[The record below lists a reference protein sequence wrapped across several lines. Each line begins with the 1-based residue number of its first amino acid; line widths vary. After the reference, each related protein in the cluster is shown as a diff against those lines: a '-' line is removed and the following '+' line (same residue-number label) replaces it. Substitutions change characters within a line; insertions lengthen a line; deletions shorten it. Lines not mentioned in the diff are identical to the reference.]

1 MWLSSNEAKN
11 PTNHSTVSTGVR
23 PGFYSIVINVDFNR
37 HLPPITSLITG
48 SLIYM
53 TKRKG
58 VLQKASLVF
67 AVVSF
72 VLALT
77 SAVMLYLRLK
87 SVGSDDLMSA
97 SFMASTFF
105 FISVGVVLTI
115 IGKADLPSF
124 KIDISEGK

>member
-1 MWLSSNEAKN
+1 M
-11 PTNHSTVSTGVR
+11 STGVR

-37 HLPPITSLITG
+37 HLSPITSLITG

>member
-1 MWLSSNEAKN
+1 
-11 PTNHSTVSTGVR
+11 
-23 PGFYSIVINVDFNR
+23 
-37 HLPPITSLITG
+37 
-48 SLIYM
+48 
-53 TKRKG
+53 
-58 VLQKASLVF
+58 
-67 AVVSF
+67 
-72 VLALT
+72 
-77 SAVMLYLRLK
+77 MLYLRLK